1 MKKLLSI
8 LFGCLL
14 ALSTNAQDNR
24 IEEEVLVDPIEL
36 LPTFPGGMDSVYT
49 YINRNNQWYEKR
61 TTVSGTVIAGFIV
74 NEKGEIS
81 DIKILKKLYPTCDK
95 EAVRL
100 IENMPNWIPAKENG
114 KTVSKRMVL
123 PIRFSN
129 M

>member
-8 LFGCLL
+8 LFAFSLT
-14 ALSTNAQDNR
+14 LSANAQDSR
-24 IEEEVLVDPIEL
+24 LKKEVIIDPVETM
-36 LPTFPGGMDSVYT
+36 PTFPGGMDSVYA
-49 YINRNNQWYEKR
+49 YINKNNQWYEKR
-61 TTVSGTVIAGFIV
+61 KTVSGTVVVGFVV

-100 IENMPNWIPAKENG
+100 IENMPNWIPAIENG
-114 KTVSKRMVL
+114 KPVAKRMVL